1 VEIEAQIC
9 KLESASSILPILSV
23 AIGQQVSNPVNSCK
37 EKIFKPRK
45 AWGLKKWGLV
55 LSFELRKQNNR
66 AKTATS

>member
-1 VEIEAQIC
+1 
-9 KLESASSILPILSV
+9 LSV

-37 EKIFKPRK
+37 EKNPLREIFKPRK